1 MFWLSKQ
8 LCLAGCVA
16 AVMVAG
22 CSHQHEPAMS
32 ALGGNWQHTYTFD
45 RMDLDKAPP
54 HFTVEQTH
62 EGQPPQWLVKVD
74 SHAATGQKVLAQLS
88 VDATKDRYPLCI
100 YNDFVA
106 RDVAASVQF
115 KTITG
120 KVDQAAGIVVRYLDK
135 NNYYIVRANALED
148 NVRFYKVEKGKRTQ
162 LADAKVDVVAR
173 QWQTLEIKAQ
183 GARFE
188 VYYDGQRVI
197 EVEDKTFDEPGRDGL
212 WTKAD
217 SVTYFDN
224 LKIR

>member
-1 MFWLSKQ
+1 MFGLLRQ

-16 AVMVAG
+16 AVLVAG

-32 ALGGNWQHTYTFD
+32 ALGGNWQKTFTFD

-54 HFTVEQTH
+54 YFTVEQTH
-62 EGQPPQWLVKVD
+62 EGQPPVWLVKQD
-74 SHAATGQKVLAQLS
+74 SHAASGTKVLAQLS
-88 VDATKDRYPLCI
+88 VDPTKDRYPLCI
-100 YNDFVA
+100 CNDFMG
-106 RDVAASVQF
+106 RDVAVSVQF

-135 NNYYIVRANALED
+135 DNYYFTRANALED

-183 GARFE
+183 GSQFE

-197 EVEDKTFDEPGRDGL
+197 QAEDKTFDEPGRVGL